1 MPVTNKRFYRK
12 PSSNATTKPSTS
24 KNLKN
29 AKWLVIV
36 ESPSK
41 CSKIEEYL
49 SSLEFDPIYG
59 GKYACI
65 ASKGH
70 IRAIDGLKSINTKTN
85 FEPTFTIME
94 GKERHIN
101 EMQEHIKA
109 FPKENILIA
118 TDDDREG
125 EAIGWHICEL
135 FGLPTES
142 TKRILFHEITK
153 TAICEAVKNPTIIN
167 MSLVYAQHSRQ
178 VLDIVVGYTI
188 SPILWKHIYNDKLS
202 GLSAGRCQTP
212 ALRLIY
218 DHSQEYA
225 TQPVV
230 CHSIIHGEPTLG
242 GSKRNCSI
250 HGETTLGVS
259 NVNYKTT
266 GVFFDRNIRFELS
279 HHHNTETELLQFM
292 ELSKTHKYTLEMMPT
307 KETYKSPP
315 KPFTTSRLLQT
326 ASSILKCSP
335 KKTMELCQQLYQGG
349 HITYMR
355 TDSSKY
361 SPVFLK
367 QIETYIQ
374 HEWGNPKY
382 MGDLTHLVNNDGAN
396 PHEAIRVTDIRVR
409 NITDEDKSVV
419 SMYKFIW
426 KNTIE
431 SCMSTARYNSRL
443 VKISAPSIDRNA
455 IESCASPS
463 SKQSHNPYYGYT
475 LEIPI
480 FLGWK
485 IVSNGNDDGETQT
498 TTCVDIA
505 TQQTGLQFYLE
516 SFLSNNNLRNS
527 FVVSPVIPR
536 TPTQV
541 VPPCSGVLHNIRVN
555 YIESKVVAEHR
566 NPHYTEASL
575 IQRLEELGI
584 GRPSTYAT
592 IVETIQERG
601 YVKKMDIKGQ
611 TVKCNEYKLR
621 FDMSTTSTLEKTE
634 IEKAF
639 GNEKGKLSIT
649 PTGIIV
655 LEFLVRYFESLFSY
669 DYTKNME
676 MALDA
681 VSLSVPTEASIK
693 WSVICSECYNLIKQ
707 LKKPLSKIK
716 RETYTLDKN
725 AELVFHS
732 NGASIKLTGED
743 GTTEYRT
750 VKKTIEIDLGK
761 LKNGEY
767 SVEDLLEIPNEHLG
781 TYEGN
786 NITLKSGRYGLY
798 FECGETKMTLKQ
810 LNKPA
815 DEITMSDILPILLEK
830 QRDKTA
836 IEHRNELY
844 SGDVPQDLS
853 AIANNYREI
862 SAPKSSSNDTNT
874 KTNTTRPLNE
884 HMSVRMGK
892 YGAYVYYKNA
902 KMKTPS
908 FFNIKKFK
916 ENCWDC
922 KPETL
927 IEWVKNE
934 YRVV

>member
-1 MPVTNKRFYRK
+1 MPPKRFYRK
-12 PSSNATTKPSTS
+12 STTTTTTTKNIT
-24 KNLKN
+24 N

-41 CSKIEEYL
+41 CAKIEEYL

-70 IRAIDGLKSINTKTN
+70 IRTIDGLKSINTKTD
-85 FEPTFTIME
+85 FEPTFTTID
-94 GKERHIN
+94 GKEQHIR
-101 EMQEHIKA
+101 EMQQYITK

-125 EAIGWHICEL
+125 EAIGWHICQL
-135 FGLPTES
+135 FGLPIET

-153 TAICEAVKNPTIIN
+153 TAICESVKNPTTIN

-188 SPILWKHIYNDKLS
+188 SPILWKHIYNDKTN

-225 TQPVV
+225 TQTIQR
-230 CHSIIHGEPTLG
+230 H
-242 GSKRNCSI
+242 
-250 HGETTLGVS
+250 
-259 NVNYKTT
+259 YKTS

-279 HHHNTETELLQFM
+279 HHHDTEDELVRFM
-292 ELSKTHKYTLEMMPT
+292 ELSKTHKYTLEMMPS
-307 KETYKSPP
+307 KETYRSPP
-315 KPFTTSRLLQT
+315 KPFTTSRLLQS
-326 ASSILKCSP
+326 ASSVLKCLP
-335 KKTMELCQQLYQGG
+335 KKTMELCQQLYQCG

-361 SPVFLK
+361 SPVFLQ

-374 HEWGNPKY
+374 HEWRDPKY
-382 MGDLTHLVNNDGAN
+382 MGNIEQLANSDGAN

-409 NITDEDKSVV
+409 SISHEDKSVM
-419 SMYKFIW
+419 SMYRFIW

-431 SCMSTARYNSRL
+431 SCMATARYNSRL
-443 VKISAPSIDRNA
+443 VKISAPSVNQNQH
-455 IESCASPS
+455 S
-463 SKQSHNPYYGYT
+463 YYGYT

-480 FLGWK
+480 FMGWK
-485 IVSNGNDDGETQT
+485 IVSNGNDDGETT
-498 TTCVDIA
+498 TTVDAA
-505 TQQTGLQFYLE
+505 TQQTGLQFYFE
-516 SFLSNNNLRNS
+516 SFITRKPERDSS
-527 FVVSPVIPR
+527 
-536 TPTQV
+536 
-541 VPPCSGVLHNIRVN
+541 IRVN
-555 YIESKVVAEHR
+555 YIESRVIAEHR

-601 YVKKMDIKGQ
+601 YVKKTDIKGQ
-611 TVKCNEYKLR
+611 VVRCAEYKLR
-621 FDMSTTSTLEKTE
+621 FDTTNTLSSTSTLEKTE

-676 MALDA
+676 TALDH
-681 VSLSVPTEASIK
+681 VSVSVPTEASNN
-693 WSVICSECYNLIKQ
+693 WRSICSECYQRIKQ
-707 LKKPLSKIK
+707 LKKPLTKVK

-743 GTTEYRT
+743 GTVEYRT
-750 VKKTIEIDLGK
+750 VKKTVEIDLGK

-767 SVEDLLEIPNEHLG
+767 SVDDLLEIPNEHVG
-781 TYEGN
+781 TYNGN

-798 FECGETKMTLKQ
+798 FECGEIKSTLKH

-815 DEITMSDILPILLEK
+815 DEITMDDILPILLEK
-830 QRDKTA
+830 QREKTVV
-836 IEHRNELY
+836 EYKNELY
-844 SGDVPQDLS
+844 LENSGVPQDLS
-853 AIANNYREI
+853 TIANNYREI
-862 SAPKSSSNDTNT
+862 STASTSSFSSLEKPPSSNT
-874 KTNTTRPLNE
+874 TNTTTRILNAD
-884 HMSVRMGK
+884 MSVRKGK
-892 YGAYVYYKNA
+892 YGAYVYYKTS
-902 KMKTPS
+902 KMTTPS

-916 ENCWDC
+916 EDCWDC
-922 KPETL
+922 NAETL
-927 IEWVKNE
+927 IEWVKTT
-934 YRVV
+934 YRVI

>member
-1 MPVTNKRFYRK
+1 MPPKRFYRK
-12 PSSNATTKPSTS
+12 PSTTTTTS
-24 KNLKN
+24 KNITN

-49 SSLEFDPIYG
+49 SSLEFDPVYG

-70 IRAIDGLKSINTKTN
+70 IRTIDGLKSINTKTN
-85 FEPTFTIME
+85 FEPTFSIID
-94 GKERHIN
+94 GKDRHVH
-101 EMQEHIKA
+101 EMQEQIKA

-135 FGLPTES
+135 FGLPVDT

-153 TAICEAVKNPTIIN
+153 TAICEAVKNPTTIN

-178 VLDIVVGYTI
+178 VLDVVVGYTI
-188 SPILWKHIYNDKLS
+188 SPILWKHIYNDKLN

-218 DHSQEYA
+218 DHLQEYS
-225 TQPVV
+225 TQKVE
-230 CHSIIHGEPTLG
+230 CH
-242 GSKRNCSI
+242 
-250 HGETTLGVS
+250 
-259 NVNYKTT
+259 YKTS

-279 HHHNTETELLQFM
+279 HHHDTEEELLQFM

-326 ASSILKCSP
+326 ASSVLKFSP

-361 SPVFLK
+361 SPVFLQ
-367 QIETYIQ
+367 QIETFIQ
-374 HEWGNPKY
+374 QEWRDPKY
-382 MGDLTHLVNNDGAN
+382 MGDVDQLANGDGSN
-396 PHEAIRVTDIRVR
+396 PHEAIRVTDIRMHG
-409 NITDEDKSVV
+409 ISHEDKSVM
-419 SMYKFIW
+419 SMYRFIW

-443 VKISAPSIDRNA
+443 VKISAPTIPKNNTTSL
-455 IESCASPS
+455 SPS
-463 SKQSHNPYYGYT
+463 SKHSPYYGYT

-485 IVSNGNDDGETQT
+485 IVSNGNDDGETSAT
-498 TTCVDIA
+498 IVDVA
-505 TQQTGLQFYLE
+505 TQQTGLQLYFD
-516 SFLSNNNLRNS
+516 SFL
-527 FVVSPVIPR
+527 
-536 TPTQV
+536 TQTKPTE
-541 VPPCSGVLHNIRVN
+541 SKSIRVN
-555 YIESKVVAEHR
+555 YIESRVIAEHR

-601 YVKKMDIKGQ
+601 YVKKTDIKGQ
-611 TVKCNEYKLR
+611 VVKCAEYKLR
-621 FDMSTTSTLEKTE
+621 FDTHNTKNTTTTTLEKTE

-676 MALDA
+676 TALDR
-681 VSLSVPTEASIK
+681 VSVSVPTEASTN
-693 WSVICSECYNLIKQ
+693 WRNICSECYQLIKQ
-707 LKKPLSKIK
+707 LKKPLTSIK

-732 NGASIKLTGED
+732 NGASIKLTEED
-743 GTTEYRT
+743 GTVEYRT
-750 VKKTIEIDLGK
+750 VKKTVEIDLGK

-767 SVEDLLEIPNEHLG
+767 SVDDLLEIPNECLG
-781 TYEGN
+781 TFDGN
-786 NITLKSGRYGLY
+786 NVVLKSGRYGLY
-798 FECGETKMTLKQ
+798 FECGEIKSTLKH
-810 LNKPA
+810 LSKPA
-815 DEITMSDILPILLEK
+815 DEITLSDILPILQEK
-830 QRDKTA
+830 QREKTTA
-836 IEHRNELY
+836 KYKNELY
-844 SGDVPQDLS
+844 SEDVPQDLS
-853 AIANNYREI
+853 TIPDNYREI
-862 SAPKSSSNDTNT
+862 STATPSSSAASNENTNT
-874 KTNTTRPLNE
+874 KTTRVLTE
-884 HMSVRMGK
+884 DMSVRTGK
-892 YGAYVYYKNA
+892 YGAYIYYKTA
-902 KMKTPS
+902 KMKTPT

-922 KPETL
+922 KPETI
-927 IEWVKNE
+927 IEWVRTT
-934 YRVV
+934 YRVL

>member
-1 MPVTNKRFYRK
+1 MPVTTKRFYRK
-12 PSSNATTKPSTS
+12 PSSNAAAKPTTS

-101 EMQEHIKA
+101 EMQEQIKV

-135 FGLPTES
+135 FELPIET

-188 SPILWKHIYNDKLS
+188 SPILWKHIYNDKLA

-225 TQPVV
+225 TQPVDY
-230 CHSIIHGEPTLG
+230 H
-242 GSKRNCSI
+242 N
-250 HGETTLGVS
+250 
-259 NVNYKTT
+259 KTS

-292 ELSKTHKYTLEMMPT
+292 ELSKTHNHTLEMMPT

-326 ASSILKCSP
+326 ASSVLKCSP
-335 KKTMELCQQLYQGG
+335 KKTMELCQRLYQGG

-361 SPVFLK
+361 SPVFLQ

-374 HEWGNPKY
+374 QEWGNPKY
-382 MGDLTHLVNNDGAN
+382 MGNLEDLANSDGVN
-396 PHEAIRVTDIRVR
+396 PHEAIRVTDIRMR
-409 NITDEDKSVV
+409 NITDEDNSVV
-419 SMYKFIW
+419 SMYRFIW

-443 VKISAPSIDRNA
+443 VKISAPSITNDNT
-455 IESCASPS
+455 SSSS
-463 SKQSHNPYYGYT
+463 SKQSPYYGYT

-485 IVSNGNDDGETQT
+485 IVFNGNDDGETQT
-498 TTCVDIA
+498 TTCVDIS
-505 TQQTGLQFYLE
+505 TQQTGLQFYFE
-516 SFLSNNNLRNS
+516 SFLSK
-527 FVVSPVIPR
+527 
-536 TPTQV
+536 
-541 VPPCSGVLHNIRVN
+541 NIRVN

-601 YVKKMDIKGQ
+601 YVKKMDIKGK

-639 GNEKGKLSIT
+639 GNEKGKLAIT

-681 VSLSVPTEASIK
+681 VSISVPTEASIK
-693 WSVICSECYNLIKQ
+693 WSVICSECYNRIKQ
-707 LKKPLSKIK
+707 LKKPLTKIK

-743 GTTEYRT
+743 GTVEYRT
-750 VKKTIEIDLGK
+750 VKKTVEIDLGK

-781 TYEGN
+781 TYDGN
-786 NITLKSGRYGLY
+786 NVILKSGRYGLY

-836 IEHRNELY
+836 TEHRNEIY
-844 SGDVPQDLS
+844 SGDVPPDLS
-853 AIANNYREI
+853 TIANNYREI
-862 SAPKSSSNDTNT
+862 STQKLSSNDTNT
-874 KTNTTRPLNE
+874 KTNTTRLLNE

-927 IEWVKNE
+927 IEWVKTE
-934 YRVV
+934 YRVL

>member
-1 MPVTNKRFYRK
+1 MPPKRFYRK
-12 PSSNATTKPSTS
+12 STTTTTTKNIT
-24 KNLKN
+24 N

-41 CSKIEEYL
+41 CAKIEEYL
-49 SSLEFDPIYG
+49 SSLEFDPMYG

-70 IRAIDGLKSINTKTN
+70 IRTIDGLKSINTKTD
-85 FEPTFTIME
+85 FEPTFTTID
-94 GKERHIN
+94 GKEQHIR
-101 EMQEHIKA
+101 EMQQYITK

-125 EAIGWHICEL
+125 EAIGWHICQL
-135 FGLPTES
+135 FGLPIET

-153 TAICEAVKNPTIIN
+153 TAICESVKNPTTIN

-188 SPILWKHIYNDKLS
+188 SPILWKHIYNDKTN

-225 TQPVV
+225 TQSVQR
-230 CHSIIHGEPTLG
+230 H
-242 GSKRNCSI
+242 
-250 HGETTLGVS
+250 
-259 NVNYKTT
+259 YKTS
-266 GVFFDRNIRFELS
+266 GVFFDRNIRFDLS
-279 HHHNTETELLQFM
+279 HHHDTEDELVRFM
-292 ELSKTHKYTLEMMPT
+292 ELSKTHKYTLEMMPS

-326 ASSILKCSP
+326 ASSVLKCSP

-361 SPVFLK
+361 SPVFLQ

-374 HEWGNPKY
+374 HEWRDPKY
-382 MGDLTHLVNNDGAN
+382 MGNIEQLANSDGAIPYEDESYPGIPRTPTLLRHSGVLTN
-396 PHEAIRVTDIRVR
+396 PHEAIRVT
-409 NITDEDKSVV
+409 NINMRSISHEDKSVM
-419 SMYKFIW
+419 SMYRFIW

-431 SCMSTARYNSRL
+431 SCMATARYNSRL
-443 VKISAPSIDRNA
+443 VKISAPSIHQNQH
-455 IESCASPS
+455 S
-463 SKQSHNPYYGYT
+463 YYGYT

-480 FLGWK
+480 FMGWK
-485 IVSNGNDDGETQT
+485 IVSNGNDDGETT
-498 TTCVDIA
+498 TTVDAA
-505 TQQTGLQFYLE
+505 TQQTGLQFYFE
-516 SFLSNNNLRNS
+516 SFITRKPERDSS
-527 FVVSPVIPR
+527 
-536 TPTQV
+536 
-541 VPPCSGVLHNIRVN
+541 IRVN
-555 YIESKVVAEHR
+555 YIESRVIAEHR

-575 IQRLEELGI
+575 IQRLEELDI

-601 YVKKMDIKGQ
+601 YVKKTDIKGQ
-611 TVKCNEYKLR
+611 VAKCAEYKLR
-621 FDMSTTSTLEKTE
+621 FDTTNTFTSTLEKTE

-639 GNEKGKLSIT
+639 GNEKGKLTIT

-676 MALDA
+676 TALDR
-681 VSLSVPTEASIK
+681 VSVSVPTEASNN
-693 WSVICSECYNLIKQ
+693 WRSVCSECYQLIKQ
-707 LKKPLSKIK
+707 LKKPLTKVK

-732 NGASIKLTGED
+732 NGASVKLTGED
-743 GTTEYRT
+743 GTVEYRT
-750 VKKTIEIDLGK
+750 VKKTVEIDLGK

-767 SVEDLLEIPNEHLG
+767 SVDDLLEIPNEHVG
-781 TYEGN
+781 TFLGN
-786 NITLKSGRYGLY
+786 NVVLKSGRYGLY
-798 FECGETKMTLKQ
+798 FECGEIKSTLKH
-810 LNKPA
+810 LTKPA
-815 DEITMSDILPILLEK
+815 DEITMDDILPILLEK
-830 QRDKTA
+830 QREKA
-836 IEHRNELY
+836 VVEYKNELY
-844 SGDVPQDLS
+844 PEDTGVPQDLS
-853 AIANNYREI
+853 TIANNYREI
-862 SAPKSSSNDTNT
+862 STATSSFSSLENPSPSNSANPK
-874 KTNTTRPLNE
+874 TRILNAD
-884 HMSVRMGK
+884 MSVRMGK
-892 YGAYVYYKNA
+892 YGAYVYYKTA

-922 KPETL
+922 NAETL
-927 IEWVKNE
+927 IEWVKTT
-934 YRVV
+934 YRVI

>member
-1 MPVTNKRFYRK
+1 MPVTTKRFYKK
-12 PSSNATTKPSTS
+12 PSSNPTTKPTIS

-49 SSLEFDPIYG
+49 SSLEFDPVYG

-70 IRAIDGLKSINTKTN
+70 IRTIDGLKSINTKTN
-85 FEPTFTIME
+85 FEPTFSIID
-94 GKERHIN
+94 GKERHIH
-101 EMQEHIKA
+101 EMQEQIKA

-153 TAICEAVKNPTIIN
+153 TAICEAIRNPTTIN

-218 DHSQEYA
+218 DHSQQYA
-225 TQPVV
+225 NQ
-230 CHSIIHGEPTLG
+230 SIEH
-242 GSKRNCSI
+242 
-250 HGETTLGVS
+250 H
-259 NVNYKTT
+259 YKTS
-266 GVFFDRNIRFELS
+266 GVFLDRNIRFELS
-279 HHHNTETELLQFM
+279 HHHNTEPELLQFM

-315 KPFTTSRLLQT
+315 KPFTTSRLLQS
-326 ASSILKCSP
+326 ASSVLKFSP

-374 HEWGNPKY
+374 QEWGNPKY
-382 MGDLTHLVNNDGAN
+382 MGDLEDLTNSDGTN
-396 PHEAIRVTDIRVR
+396 PHEAIRVTDIRMR
-409 NITDEDKSVV
+409 NIAGEDKSVA
-419 SMYKFIW
+419 SMYRFIW

-431 SCMSTARYNSRL
+431 SCMSVARYNSRL
-443 VKISAPSIDRNA
+443 VKISAPSITPPNT
-455 IESCASPS
+455 S
-463 SKQSHNPYYGYT
+463 SSSVPYYGYT
-475 LEIPI
+475 LEIPL

-485 IVSNGNDDGETQT
+485 IVSNGNEDVESQT
-498 TTCVDIA
+498 ITTCVDIA
-505 TQQTGLQFYLE
+505 TQQTGLQFYFE
-516 SFLSNNNLRNS
+516 SFLSK
-527 FVVSPVIPR
+527 
-536 TPTQV
+536 
-541 VPPCSGVLHNIRVN
+541 NIRVN

-611 TVKCNEYKLR
+611 TVKCAEYKLR
-621 FDMSTTSTLEKTE
+621 FDTLNFTSVSTLEKTE

-676 MALDA
+676 LALDG
-681 VSLSVPTEASIK
+681 VSLSAPTEASTK
-693 WSVICSECYNLIKQ
+693 WSVLCSECYQLINR
-707 LKKPLSKIK
+707 LKKPLTKIK

-743 GTTEYRT
+743 GTVEYRT
-750 VKKTIEIDLGK
+750 VKKTVEIDLGK

-767 SVEDLLEIPNEHLG
+767 SVDDLLEIPNEHLG
-781 TYEGN
+781 TYDGN
-786 NITLKSGRYGLY
+786 NVVLKSGRYGLY

-830 QRDKTA
+830 QRDKTVT
-836 IEHRNELY
+836 EHRNEIY

-853 AIANNYREI
+853 TIANNYREI
-862 SAPKSSSNDTNT
+862 STQKLSSNDTNT

-922 KPETL
+922 DPNTL
-927 IEWVKNE
+927 VEWIKTE
-934 YRVV
+934 YRVL